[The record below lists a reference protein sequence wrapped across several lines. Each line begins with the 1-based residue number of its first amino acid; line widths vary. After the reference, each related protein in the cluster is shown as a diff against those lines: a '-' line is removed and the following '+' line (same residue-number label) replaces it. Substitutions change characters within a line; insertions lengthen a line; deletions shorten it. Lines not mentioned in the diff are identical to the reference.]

1 VPASTHLLCLNISF
15 PVMVVSW
22 SIVLHIVLSDRKCNF
37 VSDFLFCVGTV
48 LELYCTVSMLFLD
61 ARVLY

>member
-1 VPASTHLLCLNISF
+1 
-15 PVMVVSW
+15 MVVSW